1 MENPGVVFILLLCG
15 FSFVSADNYNLDLLG
30 KVIYIDPGHGG
41 IDPGAVYKD
50 IYEADINLEIS
61 NTLASTLEKYGAIV
75 YLTRYDNYDLSV
87 TNSINRKR
95 SDLSRRANIINKS
108 LCDIYI
114 SIHLNAETSSTLFGA
129 QVFYDDINPFGT
141 NFDNSTN
148 MQIPGLIGNKLSAK
162 NQSIGQ
168 KTQKGKNPQ
177 NMGPGWNDPNPNIMG
192 GMNMNMPINPM
203 NNNIFF
209 DGGNSGIGMGLNQ
222 SPYQNKNHVTVKL
235 HGFSI
240 FIGDL

>member
-1 MENPGVVFILLLCG
+1 MLKYKFSFLFVFILLLCG

-41 IDPGAVYKD
+41 VDPGAVYKD

-108 LCDIYI
+108 LCDIYV
-114 SIHLNAETSSTLFGA
+114 SIHLNAESSSTWYGA
-129 QVFYDDINPFGT
+129 QVFYDDINPK
-141 NFDNSTN
+141 NEQIAKI
-148 MQIPGLIGNKLSAK
+148 MQ
-162 NQSIGQ
+162 
-168 KTQKGKNPQ
+168 
-177 NMGPGWNDPNPNIMG
+177 
-192 GMNMNMPINPM
+192 
-203 NNNIFF
+203 NIFKKDLKSKREYKEITDKYMHKRIGRPGILAEVGF
-209 DGGNSGIGMGLNQ
+209 ISNENERYLLRQKAYQQKLANAITKGVIEYFNSN
-222 SPYQNKNHVTVKL
+222 
-235 HGFSI
+235 
-240 FIGDL
+240 